1 MTTMVVPTTI
11 VVIVAVFFRSEE
23 HTSELQSRLHLVCR
37 LLLEKKK
44 SMRERVRFVL
54 LARYLVLDL
63 GDLRRAVLPRLL
75 VLAVEQCP
83 VDVDSR
89 AVVGPCRSYALSLH

>member
-44 SMRERVRFVL
+44 TLRESPITADHATTPTTSRESPVL
-54 LARYLVLDL
+54 LVKTTTLSSHAAYMVADTGDASQKARRPTYGLIIL
-63 GDLRRAVLPRLL
+63 
-75 VLAVEQCP
+75 
-83 VDVDSR
+83 
-89 AVVGPCRSYALSLH
+89 